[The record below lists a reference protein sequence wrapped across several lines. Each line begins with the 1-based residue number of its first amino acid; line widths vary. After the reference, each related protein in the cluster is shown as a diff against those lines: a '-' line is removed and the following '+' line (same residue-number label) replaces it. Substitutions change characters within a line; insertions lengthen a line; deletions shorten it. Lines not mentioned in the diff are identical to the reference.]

1 MLWACLLAVR
11 VATLRSAIVISFR
24 IGFVK
29 RQQHQCARYQH
40 CNGYY
45 DCHGSPFAAWKAESS
60 AMKLSACLYRLPGN
74 LLSRHSR
81 FKFVLRYLQRL
92 GRSNACKQ
100 IDETGDY
107 SSPSGLMAGS

>member
-45 DCHGSPFAAWKAESS
+45 DCHGSPFSAWKAESS
-60 AMKLSACLYRLPGN
+60 RNETLRVFIVYPATC
-74 LLSRHSR
+74 SRVIRASSSS
-81 FKFVLRYLQRL
+81 FDTC
-92 GRSNACKQ
+92 NAW
-100 IDETGDY
+100 
-107 SSPSGLMAGS
+107 AGVMRANKSMRRAITPVHPV